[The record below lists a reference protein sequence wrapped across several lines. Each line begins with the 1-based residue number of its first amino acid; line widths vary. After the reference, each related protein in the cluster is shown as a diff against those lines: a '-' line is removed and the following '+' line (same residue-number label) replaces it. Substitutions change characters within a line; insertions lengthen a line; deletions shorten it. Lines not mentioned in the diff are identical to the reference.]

1 MKKKIT
7 AVALVVA
14 LLAVGIIGGTLAYF
28 TDEEAQINTFT
39 MGNVAITLTE
49 PSYQGTNGML
59 HVYPGQTFAKDPT
72 IAVDANSED
81 CWLIATVTIS
91 NKKDLYGIYTI
102 PAEQITQDTVFQ
114 TWGLSLAGNGKMVS
128 GGIAGWTKV
137 GNQDGTKLGTMLKNS
152 DGSQQVFLTYEEPA
166 DKDTIV
172 YTFYFK
178 NAQEAGASY
187 ELFDTVAIP
196 AIIEN
201 GDITDGTLSVTVN
214 AYAIQKEGFTDVYDA
229 WAELNK

>member
-28 TDEEAQINTFT
+28 TDTDDATNTFT
-39 MGNVAITLTE
+39 MGNVGITLTE
-49 PSYQGTNGML
+49 PSYQGEEGVL
-59 HVYPGQTFAKDPT
+59 HVYPGQTIDKDPT
-72 IAVDANSED
+72 IAVDEGSED

-91 NKKDLYGIYTI
+91 NKSDLYNLFKDTEV
-102 PAEQITQDTVFQ
+102 EQN
-114 TWGLSLAGNGKMVS
+114 WGLSLAGNGKMVS
-128 GGIAGWTKV
+128 GGIAGWDVV
-137 GNQDGTKLGTMLKNS
+137 GNTDGDKSGTMLENTDKT
-152 DGSQQVFLTYEEPA
+152 QKVFLTYEEPTG
-166 DKDTIV
+166 KDTIV

-178 NAQEAGASY
+178 NAQEAEASY
-187 ELFDTVAIP
+187 KLFTSVNIP
-196 AIIEN
+196 TIIDN

-214 AYAIQKEGFTDVYDA
+214 AYAIQEKGFSDVYTA